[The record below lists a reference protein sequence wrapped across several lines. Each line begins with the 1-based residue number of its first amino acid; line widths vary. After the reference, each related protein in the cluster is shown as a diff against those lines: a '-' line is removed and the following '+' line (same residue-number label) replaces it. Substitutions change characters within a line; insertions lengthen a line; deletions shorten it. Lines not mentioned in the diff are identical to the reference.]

1 MNGEQGFESPI
12 NVCLKQGK
20 RLKVISRLRKES
32 LASGNIE
39 FENEYRCVSEGEENQ
54 QQTP

>member
-1 MNGEQGFESPI
+1 MEEQQGFNESPV

-32 LASGNIE
+32 LAQGNVE
-39 FENEYRCVSEGEENQ
+39 FEHEYICSDEIQ
-54 QQTP
+54 QQ

>member
-1 MNGEQGFESPI
+1 MEQEHSFESPV

-32 LASGNIE
+32 LANGNIE
-39 FENEYRCVSEGEENQ
+39 FENEYRCVSDDDIQ
-54 QQTP
+54 QQNP

>member
-1 MNGEQGFESPI
+1 MEQEHSFESPV

-39 FENEYRCVSEGEENQ
+39 FENEYRCISDEDIQHEQN
-54 QQTP
+54 P

>member
-39 FENEYRCVSEGEENQ
+39 FENEYRCVDENEPQ
-54 QQTP
+54 NP